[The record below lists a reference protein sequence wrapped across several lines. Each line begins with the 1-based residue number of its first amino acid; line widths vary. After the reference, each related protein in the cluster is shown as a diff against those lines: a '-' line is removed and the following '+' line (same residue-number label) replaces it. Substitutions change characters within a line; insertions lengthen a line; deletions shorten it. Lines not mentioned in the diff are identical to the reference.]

1 MAAVLFNF
9 HCVVVVAQTIKGTEE
24 NLLGVEQGV
33 EHRKRKT
40 NKEQNFC
47 YKTDENNPQSI
58 DSEQVGKTNIY
69 SASLPSLCLVFG
81 SDITLINVFLEFSIF
96 SFCVLLYLGIFFIF
110 LLFSYFL

>member
-1 MAAVLFNF
+1 MDSIGNFKFLIKKIQWWKAVAAVLFNF

-24 NLLGVEQGV
+24 SVLGVEQEEQGV

-58 DSEQVGKTNIY
+58 DSEQSGKTNIY
-69 SASLPSLCLVFG
+69 SVSLPSLF
-81 SDITLINVFLEFSIF
+81 
-96 SFCVLLYLGIFFIF
+96 
-110 LLFSYFL
+110 